1 MASKIKV
8 DELETVSGSG
18 VITVNQP
25 LSGSGASLTS
35 LPAANLTGTL
45 PAISGANLTGITTG
59 KVLQVIQ
66 THLITAS
73 SQSLS
78 VASTVY
84 EISGLTATI
93 TPSATTSKIMVD
105 VKWSGELS
113 NAGYLQALVFGLK
126 RDTTQIG
133 QPAAAGSRTIGIS
146 GPASGYSEADN
157 NSTQDSATYS
167 YLDSPSSTSALAYKA
182 TILLADGITGTLYN
196 QRTVGDTDA
205 NHIERLTS
213 TITLWEIGA

>member
-1 MASKIKV
+1 M
-8 DELETVSGSG
+8 
-18 VITVNQP
+18 
-25 LSGSGASLTS
+25 
-35 LPAANLTGTL
+35 
-45 PAISGANLTGITTG
+45 
-59 KVLQVIQ
+59 QVIQ

-93 TPSATTSKIMVD
+93 TPSATTSKIMVN
-105 VKWSGELS
+105 VKWQGEYGTS
-113 NAGYLQALVFGLK
+113 GYLQSLVFGLK

-133 QPAAAGSRTIGIS
+133 QPATAGSRTIGIS
-146 GPASGYSEADN
+146 GPASGYSEADAS
-157 NSTQDSATYS
+157 STQDSATYS

-196 QRTVGDTDA
+196 QRTVSDTDA
-205 NHIERLTS
+205 NSMERLAS

>member
-1 MASKIKV
+1 MAIVINGSGTITGISV
-8 DELETVSGSG
+8 GGLPDGVVDSGTLATDSVDSDELVSGAIDAGHLASG
-18 VITVNQP
+18 V
-25 LSGSGASLTS
+25 G
-35 LPAANLTGTL
+35 
-45 PAISGANLTGITTG
+45 G

-93 TPSATTSKIMVD
+93 TPSATTSKIMVN
-105 VKWSGELS
+105 VKWQGEYGTS
-113 NAGYLQALVFGLK
+113 GYLQSLVFGLK

-133 QPAAAGSRTIGIS
+133 QPATAGSRTIGIS
-146 GPASGYSEADN
+146 GPASGYSEADAS
-157 NSTQDSATYS
+157 STQDSATYS

-196 QRTVGDTDA
+196 QRTVSDTDA
-205 NHIERLTS
+205 NSMERLAS